1 MKYYLKDKNGTVHT
15 ESQNSFKMA
24 FKFTHTKDDVTDYSH
39 GPDSI
44 GDVNYKNGDEQIY
57 LGTWNIGSRK
67 MYKTIGGYDSQS
79 QYNWTEWVATPTTNI
94 VTPEE
99 IIINNT
105 NLVTK
110 RNIKDDIIIKY
121 NTDYTKVAPTNVM
134 GTNYGYNNNLLTYG
148 CIARPNGTTSD
159 KHIGNFVEIYFGGS
173 HYAWNYAKNFQIYN
187 RDSYTLHNS
196 SNKTFT
202 VNTVNWSGISSR
214 RYLADYFTIKKSDWN
229 KNGNTKIRI
238 RVKMTQSTTNYS
250 DNITPQSLMGTIGS
264 EYNFG
269 TSYIPFIIV
278 ARTNDTTTLTEADRD
293 TEIKDN
299 GTSIYGLMFCNGSS
313 KQDTFVSY
321 DDKKGRANR
330 THPNSESYK
339 DFINYVQYTPDYY
352 YTYSYTPNS
361 TYTCTYTLD
370 DYYDYFNN
378 PNSDMSLILYR
389 DLTINGTTYNSGTEI
404 RDLYNVF
411 KDLTG
416 DENWYRTI
424 YDSETGIAGFVKFPK
439 NMKECYT
446 YSYSD
451 SFYIEGYYDIN
462 LSEMKEYLH
471 ICAPYVCTQ
480 ATQTDENKCITF
492 LEMSIEGV

>member
-1 MKYYLKDKNGTVHT
+1 MKYYLKDKNGIVHT

-24 FKFTHTKDDVTDYSH
+24 FKFTHTKDEVTDYNH
-39 GPDSI
+39 GPEDI
-44 GDVNYKNGDEQIY
+44 KDVYYKNGDNEQIW

-67 MYKTIGGYDSQS
+67 MYKLRSEYDSQN
-79 QYNWTEWVATPTTNI
+79 QRLTKWVATPTTNI
-94 VTPEE
+94 ITPEE
-99 IIINNT
+99 IIINNS
-105 NLVTK
+105 NLITK

-121 NTDYTKVAPTNVM
+121 NTDYTKVAPFNVM
-134 GTNYGYNNNLLTYG
+134 SPTPGYGYNNNLLTYG
-148 CIARPNGTTSD
+148 CINKP
-159 KHIGNFVEIYFGGS
+159 IGINNEKNIQNLVEIFEDEHDYS
-173 HYAWNYAKNFQIYN
+173 WNYANNYQIYN
-187 RDSYTLHNS
+187 RDSYTQHNA

-202 VNTVNWSGISSR
+202 VNTVDWSAVGGR
-214 RYLADYFTIKKSDWN
+214 QYKADYFTIKKSDWN

-238 RVKMTQSTTNYS
+238 RVKMTQTVVSYG
-250 DNITPQSLMGTIGS
+250 DNITPQELMGTIGS
-264 EYNFG
+264 EYDFG

-278 ARTNDTTTLTEADRD
+278 ARTNNTTTLTDDDR
-293 TEIKDN
+293 EIAKSN
-299 GTSIYGLMFCNGSS
+299 ENLYGLMFCNGSS

-321 DDKKGRANR
+321 DDKNGRANR
-330 THPNSESYK
+330 THPASQSYK

-361 TYTCTYTLD
+361 TYTCTYTID

-411 KDLTG
+411 KELTG

-424 YDSETGIAGFVKFPK
+424 YNSESEHISFPREM
-439 NMKECYT
+439 NECYT

-451 SFYIEGYYDIN
+451 SFYIEGCYDIN
-462 LSEMKEYLH
+462 ISEIKDYLH

-480 ATQTDENKCITF
+480 AINSMTDENKCITF
-492 LEMSIEGV
+492 LEMSIEGVN